1 MAAAIAGRG
10 LIGEAALK
18 TAIDSNV
25 ISALWTGEA
34 SQAHCQRGL
43 EDAKRRGN
51 LLICA
56 PVYCE
61 LHACPGVTPALIRQ
75 FLEETRIIRDFGI
88 REEMWQEAALRF
100 TRYAERRRRSGGG
113 SPKRFVVDFIVG
125 AHALLAADCLF
136 TLDRDRYQRDFPELR
151 LI

>member
-1 MAAAIAGRG
+1 M
-10 LIGEAALK
+10 
-18 TAIDSNV
+18 
-25 ISALWTGEA
+25 ISALWTGEP
-34 SQAHCQRGL
+34 SKAHCRKGL

-61 LHACPGVTPALIRQ
+61 LHACPAVTPELIRR
-75 FLEETRIIRDFGI
+75 FLDETRIISDFGI
-88 REEMWQEAALRF
+88 RQEMWQEAAVRF
-100 TRYAERRRRSGGG
+100 TRYAERRRKSGGG

-125 AHALLAADCLF
+125 SHAMLAADCLF